1 MSAPKNSGYTTGI
14 CAAGAVKACA
24 MFLKNG
30 VVPENVLIK
39 NLDGELFDLRVVK
52 NNNLLGIIKNSGAE
66 THDITN
72 GIFIGAEIF
81 LTGNQGG
88 IKFLKGE
95 GVGVAT
101 LEGLKIPVG
110 EPAINPIPRMIIKN
124 NLREIFND
132 GEEIL
137 IKIIIPDGEKIALNT
152 FNPRLGI
159 LGGLSIL
166 GTTGHVKPNDERALL
181 ESLSLELNV
190 IKNNFDSDKIYIT
203 FGNISQKFLM
213 QLFNIQ
219 SQKIIQAEN
228 YIGHVLD
235 EAARL
240 NFNEAI
246 IAGMPGK
253 LLKVAAGNFV
263 THNKICDSR
272 FEVLCCHLALI
283 GASRELIKRVYE
295 CNTVNQ
301 AVKIIDDANFNSV
314 WDNLAQAALKKCEVR
329 VKNLMRFRIYF
340 LNDDGGVLG
349 CAKS

>member
-1 MSAPKNSGYTTGI
+1 MAVNKNSGYTTGI

-24 MFLKNG
+24 IFLKNG

-39 NLDGELFDLRVVK
+39 NLDGEIFKLNVVK
-52 NNNLLGIIKNSGAE
+52 NNNLLGIIKNSGDE
-66 THDITN
+66 VNDVTN
-72 GIFIGAEIF
+72 NLFIGAEIF
-81 LTGNQGG
+81 LTGSKGD

-95 GVGVAT
+95 GVGVVT

-132 GEEIL
+132 DEEIL

-152 FNPRLGI
+152 FNPRLGVK
-159 LGGLSIL
+159 GGLSIL
-166 GTTGHVKPNDERALL
+166 GTTGHVKSNDERALL
-181 ESLSLELNV
+181 ESMTLELNV
-190 IKNNFDSDKIYIT
+190 IKNNYDGEKIFIT

-213 QLFNIQ
+213 QLFKIP

-235 EAARL
+235 ESARL
-240 NFNEAI
+240 NFREAI

-263 THNKICDSR
+263 THNKISDGR
-272 FEVLCCHLALI
+272 FETLCCHLAI
-283 GASRELIKRVYE
+283 MGASSDFVKKIYS

-301 AVKIIDDANFNSV
+301 AVKIIDGANLNLV
-314 WDNLAQAALKKCEVR
+314 WNNLAQAVLRKCEAR
-329 VKNLMRFRIYF
+329 VNNIMQFQIYF
-340 LNDDGGVLG
+340 LNENGGIMG
-349 CAKS
+349 CAK